1 MEMLTEK
8 YFAANQCEQVI
19 LLDRSSQVLDTFLK
33 PGQTSGCATAFLKDF
48 TFVKGYESDCLAEF
62 VPAVPC

>member
-19 LLDRSSQVLDTFLK
+19 LLDRNSQVLDTFLK
-33 PGQTSGCATAFLKDF
+33 NGQASGCTMCDTAFLKDF
-48 TFVKGYESDCLAEF
+48 NFCEGV
-62 VPAVPC
+62 